1 MKIVKRNEIHGESNG
16 ITQKEN
22 SRGGIE
28 RNYYDGNGNQMKQV
42 SNNNHGNPKKH
53 PYGKNGEHTHE
64 YIYDENGNLKD
75 MGENR
80 FIQMIADP
88 KDFQLIVSGDPAR
101 DHVIIGAQNGF
112 MGWPTSKKIELPE
125 KWDELL
131 NNGRK

>member
-1 MKIVKRNEIHGESNG
+1 MNE
-16 ITQKEN
+16 
-22 SRGGIE
+22 
-28 RNYYDGNGNQMKQV
+28 DGKL
-42 SNNNHGNPKKH
+42 
-53 PYGKNGEHTHE
+53 EF
-64 YIYDENGNLKD
+64 YDENGNLKD

-131 NNGRK
+131 NNVRK